1 MLSGDR
7 SVTPATL
14 GASGNSDLQRVPL
27 SASGRKRS
35 GPERLATSKNMLRTA
50 RSAVSC
56 RLSASG
62 HQTSS
67 SDNNRGQSREV
78 GSLSTLSGSVKA
90 SAKYIS
96 MGPAHCRERVQ
107 DSVRIS
113 SASIQRGISHSG
125 GPRAGSGN
133 GTRSR
138 YSLEEGGHRGG
149 PSSRQRFRVLQ
160 PLLHRSERK
169 DGGLRPILDLRLH
182 NRSVMRLNFKM
193 LTIKQVVS
201 QIRSEDW
208 FVTIDLKDAYFHI
221 SIRKVYFLQYRGPL
235 IWVWCGIRSRC
246 RRVYPLLITSRSS

>member
-1 MLSGDR
+1 MVHTSECNARLSSVLSGDR

-14 GASGNSDLQRVPL
+14 GASGNSYLQRVPL

-35 GPERLATSKNMLRTA
+35 ATSKNMLRTA

-56 RLSASG
+56 RLSTSG

-138 YSLEEGGHRGG
+138 YSLEEGGLCPHDKDSGFYSHYFIV
-149 PSSRQRFRVLQ
+149 PK
-160 PLLHRSERK
+160 ERMEAC
-169 DGGLRPILDLRLH
+169 
-182 NRSVMRLNFKM
+182 VQF
-193 LTIKQVVS
+193 
-201 QIRSEDW
+201 
-208 FVTIDLKDAYFHI
+208 
-221 SIRKVYFLQYRGPL
+221 
-235 IWVWCGIRSRC
+235 
-246 RRVYPLLITSRSS
+246 